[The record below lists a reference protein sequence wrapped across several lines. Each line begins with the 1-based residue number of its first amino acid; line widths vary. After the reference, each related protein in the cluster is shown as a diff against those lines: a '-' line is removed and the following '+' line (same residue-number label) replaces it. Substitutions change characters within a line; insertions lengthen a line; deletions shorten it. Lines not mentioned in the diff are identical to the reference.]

1 MTKIIILGC
10 GSSLGSPWITNYWG
24 KCDKKN
30 SRNIRTRCSAFIQ
43 KNNLSI
49 LIDTSPDIKKQILDN
64 KIKEIDYVLYTHE
77 HSDQTNGIFE
87 LKPFVWKK
95 KERINIYADKSTL
108 KSLIKKYDYC
118 FFEKK
123 GYGPILKGN
132 LVKKRFILKKN
143 KNKIN
148 FTSFPVN
155 HGPIKSTAYVFDKIA
170 YISDC
175 NGIEKRDFKKLLNLQ
190 YLIIDCLR
198 IKNHP
203 THFNLEQ
210 AIQCHNMTN
219 PKKTILTNL
228 HTDLDYNFLKRNLPK
243 NVIPAYDGMV
253 LKT

>member
-24 KCDKKN
+24 ECDKKN
-30 SRNIRTRCSAFIQ
+30 SLNIRTRCSAFIQ

-210 AIQCHNMTN
+210 AIQLNNMIN
-219 PKKTILTNL
+219 PKNTILTNL

-243 NVIPAYDGMV
+243 NIIPAYDGMV

>member
-43 KNNLSI
+43 KNDLSI

-123 GYGPILKGN
+123 GYGPI
-132 LVKKRFILKKN
+132 
-143 KNKIN
+143 
-148 FTSFPVN
+148 
-155 HGPIKSTAYVFDKIA
+155 KSTAYVFDKIA

-210 AIQCHNMTN
+210 AIQLNNMIN
-219 PKKTILTNL
+219 PKNTILTNL

-243 NVIPAYDGMV
+243 NIIPAYDGMV

>member
-43 KNNLSI
+43 KNDLSI

-148 FTSFPVN
+148 FISFPVN

-210 AIQCHNMTN
+210 AIQLNNMIN
-219 PKKTILTNL
+219 PKNTILTNL

-243 NVIPAYDGMV
+243 NIIPAYDGMV

>member
-24 KCDKKN
+24 ECDKKN

-148 FTSFPVN
+148 FTSFPVD

-203 THFNLEQ
+203 THYNLEQ
-210 AIQCHNMTN
+210 AIQLNNMTN

-243 NVIPAYDGMV
+243 NIIPAYDGMV